1 MPNRTCH
8 FTLHRRHR
16 TSHGLRIILK
26 SFVRDLS
33 EDFVCPMTSATNI
46 LFAASKHSFLM
57 KFPHAFVGGEG
68 VDGGIS
74 KWDLDHTL
82 QHVT

>member
-1 MPNRTCH
+1 MCH

-16 TSHGLRIILK
+16 TFHGLRIILK

-57 KFPHAFVGGEG
+57 KFPHAFVVAKGWMAGSQN
-68 VDGGIS
+68 GIWTTHYS
-74 KWDLDHTL
+74 TL
-82 QHVT
+82 HDVSG

>member
-1 MPNRTCH
+1 MGFGPHTTARYMTFQDESISRH

-16 TSHGLRIILK
+16 TFHGLRIILK

-57 KFPHAFVGGEG
+57 KFPT
-68 VDGGIS
+68 
-74 KWDLDHTL
+74 LDIKKENL
-82 QHVT
+82 